1 MDISNNNLG
10 YNKKTTDKVLLKK
23 IEDLEKRVENV
34 ENLGDIDLGDI
45 DLNLDN
51 YITKDELER
60 RNYLTQED
68 MPFVDEFVTD
78 TELSSLIT
86 LNKNTSTT
94 TSIGGIK
101 EGENISGL
109 TAIEILNKMLF
120 PYSAPF
126 VSVMITPSS
135 GLYEKGD
142 YKTITNVKV
151 TIQKKSEK
159 ITKIEV
165 LDGENVLVSKT
176 DSDIALGG
184 VFNLSTNLMI
194 KDNKILT
201 AKVTDN
207 ANKVTSVNFNTYTYV
222 YPYYAGVCNEEE
234 EINESLIKSLNKQ
247 VEEKSNKSI
256 SYTTNNQKMIFA
268 YPKSYGLLNKI
279 IDQNNFDITS
289 SFSVSE
295 LNITCLDEN
304 TQTYYIYKNNSSTV
318 NNFKINF
325 NY

>member
-1 MDISNNNLG
+1 MDIGNNNLG

-109 TAIEILNKMLF
+109 TVIEILNKMLF

-142 YKTITNVKV
+142 YKTITNIKV
-151 TIQKKSEK
+151 NIQKKSEK
-159 ITKIEV
+159 IIKVEV
-165 LDGENVLVSKT
+165 LDGATVLVNSI
-176 DSDIALGG
+176 DNSIASGG
-184 VFNLSTNLMI
+184 VINLSTNFVVR
-194 KDNKILT
+194 DNKILT
-201 AKVTDN
+201 IKVTDN
-207 ANKVTSVNFNTYTYV
+207 ANKVTSVDVNTYTYV
-222 YPYYAGVCNEEE
+222 YPYYIGVCGEND
-234 EINESLIKSLNKQ
+234 EINETLIKSLNKQ
-247 VEEKSNKSI
+247 IITKGNKSI
-256 SYTTNNQKMIFA
+256 AFTTNNQKVVFA
-268 YPKSYGLLNKI
+268 YPKSYGELNKI
-279 IDQNNFDITS
+279 IDQNNFDITL
-289 SFSVSE
+289 SFIKTE
-295 LNITCLDEN
+295 INMICLDGS
-304 TQTYYIYKNNSSTV
+304 TQSYYIYSNNPSTV